1 MALEMAISKYG
12 FTANNGYHVIDF
24 VGYNKRLVT
33 PTVNNDEDTGTIT
46 LVSYAD
52 SDARNAGSEPMK
64 IAHYHFA
71 MDTSS
76 DAENPVIQAYTYLK
90 TLDEFDGATDV

>member
-1 MALEMAISKYG
+1 MSLEMAISKYG

-24 VGYNKRLVT
+24 VGYHKRLVS
-33 PTVNNDEDTGTIT
+33 PTVNNDEDTGSIT

-64 IAHYHFA
+64 VANYNFP
-71 MDTSS
+71 MDTGA

-90 TLDEFDGATDV
+90 TLDEFADATDV

>member
-24 VGYNKRLVT
+24 AGYHKRLVS
-33 PTVNNDEDTGTIT
+33 PTVSNDENNGSIT

-52 SDARNAGSEPMK
+52 KDARNAGDEPMRQQN
-64 IAHYHFA
+64 YQF
-71 MDTSS
+71 DVETGS
-76 DAENPVIQAYTYLK
+76 DAEDILTQAYTYLK
-90 TLDEFDGATDV
+90 TLDEFSDATDV

>member
-24 VGYNKRLVT
+24 VGYHKRLVS
-33 PTVNNDEDTGTIT
+33 PTVNNDEDTGSIT

-64 IAHYHFA
+64 IANYNFPMA
-71 MDTSS
+71 TGS

-90 TLDEFDGATDV
+90 TLDEFSDATDV